1 MNKNLAKC
9 IEGYTH
15 KHYDYTCQ
23 LAHFYSQIVT
33 GEGYGELIVNYKPRE
48 TDQQKIQRVE
58 ITQNRTKSIAGKIEG
73 FFKRVFRADKLA
85 FDISHQDEQ
94 ESLKI
99 GQFTANYGD
108 DGQNLLHWCEESAL
122 YYNNIDP
129 NAFYWVQHE
138 RINEVDTFNPFVF
151 SAHEVLDYK
160 IYKGAVVK
168 CCTKLIDVVSYQK
181 EGTTYHKNICV
192 YYYFNSEGLEM
203 AIEIDAEVQQ
213 YSDFYDQFTDEDG
226 FFFGEL
232 ETVNEKTFIVT
243 FTASE
248 IDTLP
253 ITRVGY
259 LHDKKTE
266 KSTYVSFWDSAT
278 EEYKQLV
285 NRGSEYDLSL
295 TLHAF
300 LQKVQYYTPC
310 DYQDESHS
318 ICQGGILHPS
328 GHTCP
333 SCSGSGKK
341 VHTSSQDVIEVQ
353 LPSEDGENISISP
366 KDFVFYVDVP
376 FDIVK
381 QQKEDVSQ
389 YTPKIT
395 EAVFGVDISH
405 QQGAMATATQI
416 QNYYDTAQDAMFEFT
431 KSPQRLFTFTVDIMA
446 QSLEVQDLETKLL
459 YTNEYDL
466 ESEEYLMQLLK
477 LAKEAGAS
485 PEVIEN
491 INKRIVVKQNRTDS
505 SYMTIYNIMRKFEP
519 FSNITPDL
527 KANIVLQLP
536 DSSPQKALLLNFKE
550 ITEDIVANEP
560 AFLLLDYN
568 QQKDIIKAKAQAFAE
583 MATVQNSVREI
594 RGFNITDFDETDEP
608 ETE

>member
-1 MNKNLAKC
+1 MNQNLAKC
-9 IEGYTH
+9 IDGYTH
-15 KHYDYTCQ
+15 KHYEYTCE

-48 TDQQKIQRVE
+48 TDQQKMQRVE

-94 ESLKI
+94 ESQKI
-99 GQFTANYGD
+99 GQYTANYGD
-108 DGQNLLHWCEESAL
+108 DGQSLLHWCEESAL

-138 RINEVDTFNPFVF
+138 RINEVDTFNPFIF
-151 SAHEVLDYK
+151 RADDVLDYK
-160 IYKGAVVK
+160 IYKGKVVE
-168 CCTKLIDVVSYQK
+168 CCCKLIEVVSYQK
-181 EGTTYHKNICV
+181 DRTTYHKNICV
-192 YYYFNSEGLEM
+192 YYYFNLDGLEM
-203 AIEIDAEVQQ
+203 AIELDDDVQQ
-213 YSDFYDQFTDEDG
+213 YTDFYNQFTDDDG
-226 FFFGEL
+226 FFFGEV

-243 FTASE
+243 FEPSE
-248 IDTLP
+248 IDSLP

-259 LHDKKTE
+259 LHDKSTDKE
-266 KSTYVSFWDSAT
+266 TYVSFWDSAT

-310 DYQDESHS
+310 DYQDDSHS

-328 GHTCP
+328 GQVCP

-341 VHTSSQDVIEVQ
+341 VHTTSQDVIEVQ
-353 LPSEDGENISISP
+353 LPSEDGENISITP

-381 QQKEDVSQ
+381 QQKEDVSE

-446 QSLEVQDLETKLL
+446 QSLEVQGLETKLL

-466 ESEEYLMQLLK
+466 ESEEYLIQLLK
-477 LAKEAGAS
+477 MAKEAGAS

-519 FSNITPDL
+519 FSNLTPEL

-568 QQKDIIKAKAQAFAE
+568 QQKEIIKSKAMQFAE
-583 MATVQNSVREI
+583 MATVQNSVRGI
-594 RGFNITDFDETDEP
+594 RGFNITDFDENQEP

>member
-1 MNKNLAKC
+1 MNKNLEKC

-15 KHYDYTCQ
+15 KHYDYTCE

-151 SAHEVLDYK
+151 AAHEVLDYK
-160 IYKGAVVK
+160 IYKGAIVK

-213 YSDFYDQFTDEDG
+213 YSDFYEQFTDDDG

-243 FTASE
+243 FEPSE
-248 IDTLP
+248 IESLP
-253 ITRVGY
+253 ITRMGY

-266 KSTYVSFWDSAT
+266 KKTYVSFWDSAT

-341 VHTSSQDVIEVQ
+341 VHTTSQDVIEVQ

-583 MATVQNSVREI
+583 MATAQNSVREI
-594 RGFNITDFDETDEP
+594 RGFNITDFDETDEQ

>member
-1 MNKNLAKC
+1 MNKNLEKC

-15 KHYDYTCQ
+15 KHYEYTCE

-99 GQFTANYGD
+99 GQFTANYGH

-151 SAHEVLDYK
+151 AASEVLDYK

-213 YSDFYDQFTDEDG
+213 YSDFYEQFTDDEG

-243 FTASE
+243 FEPSE
-248 IDTLP
+248 IESLP
-253 ITRVGY
+253 ITRMGY

-341 VHTSSQDVIEVQ
+341 VHTTSQDVIEVQ

-568 QQKDIIKAKAQAFAE
+568 QQKEIIKAKAQAFAE
-583 MATVQNSVREI
+583 MATAQNSVREI
-594 RGFNITDFDETDEP
+594 RGFNITDFDETDEQ